1 LVGRPNAPDLLLLPI
16 RIGHGLF
23 PPRERPAASPSVH
36 GKLTRVSAPNLTR
49 TDAAAR
55 AELLAVQSYDIRLD
69 VTDAS
74 GHPGEHTFRSV
85 TTVRFTSRQ
94 AGASTFLDLVA
105 ETVHSATLNDVELD
119 VGTYTEDGGLPL
131 PDLAEQ
137 NTLVITADCAYSNTG
152 EGLHRFQD
160 PEDGQVYLYS
170 QFEPADA
177 KRMFACFDQPDLK
190 ATFTLHVVA
199 PFDWQVVSNTGERTI
214 EAGPGGSQLVH
225 FAPTKRISTYLVA
238 LIAGPYAKVTDSHE
252 GIPLGL
258 YCRASLAKHLDA
270 DELFRVTKQG
280 FDFYHRV
287 FDYPYPFDK
296 YDQLF
301 VPEFNAGAM
310 ENAGAVTFLED
321 YVFRS
326 KVSRAMYERRAETV
340 LHELAHMWFGDLV
353 TMRWWDDLWLNESF
367 ATYIS
372 TLCQAEATEY
382 TTAWTTF
389 ANTEKAWAY
398 AQDQL
403 PSTHPIAADIP
414 DVAAVEVNFDGIT
427 YAKGASVLKQLVAYV
442 GRDEFLAGVRR
453 YFRAHE
459 YGNTTLTDL
468 LAPLSESSGR
478 DLGEWVE
485 QWLRTSQ
492 VNTLR
497 PVFELTDDGRYRS
510 FAIEQTA
517 VDAHPV
523 LRNHRLA
530 VGLYT
535 EGPDGLTRSSRV
547 ELDVA
552 GARTE
557 VPELVGHPAA
567 DLVLV
572 NDDDLTYAKLRLDER
587 SLATLRNRIGAIPDP
602 LSRALCWS
610 AAWDMTRD
618 AELPAREWVQLVLA
632 GVDAETEISVVQSLL
647 ARVQSAL
654 NSYADPTWAP
664 TGWTMLAD
672 HALAALQAA
681 PAGSDRQL
689 QWSRTFA
696 SASRTEEHAAVLRA
710 LLDGSRRPEGLEVDA
725 DARWAFLS
733 GLVAIGAAGDAEI
746 AAEEARDATAT
757 GARRAATARAL
768 RPTAESKEETWQR
781 AFHDDSLPNA
791 VHEATLLGFWHPA
804 QRELT
809 AGYVDRY
816 FTEIRPLWDR
826 RHGEIAKNAVQYL
839 FPPVVEPRTL
849 VAADA
854 WLSDAEQPS
863 ALRRLISEGRDG
875 IARALRARERDAV

>member
-1 LVGRPNAPDLLLLPI
+1 MAV
-16 RIGHGLF
+16 
-23 PPRERPAASPSVH
+23 
-36 GKLTRVSAPNLTR
+36 PNLTR
-49 TDAAAR
+49 DDAAAR
-55 AELLAVQSYDIRLD
+55 AELLAVQSYDLALD
-69 VTDAS
+69 VTDGA
-74 GHPGEHTFRSV
+74 GHPGDKTFRST
-85 TTVRFTSRQ
+85 TTVEFTCRRP
-94 AGASTFLDLVA
+94 GASTFIDLVA
-105 ETVHSATLNDVELD
+105 EQVRSATLNGVELD
-119 VGTYTEDGGLPL
+119 VSTYTEEGGLPL
-131 PDLAEQ
+131 PELAES
-137 NTLVITADCAYSNTG
+137 NTLTVDADCRYSNSG
-152 EGLHRFQD
+152 EGLHRFED
-160 PEDGQVYLYS
+160 PEDGHVYLYS
-170 QFEPADA
+170 HFEPAEA

-190 ATFTLHVVA
+190 GTFTVHVTA

-225 FAPTKRISTYLVA
+225 FTPTKRISTYLVA
-238 LIAGPYAKVTDSHE
+238 LIAGPYAKVTDSHD

-258 YCRASLAKHLDA
+258 YCRASLAKHLDP

-326 KVSRAMYERRAETV
+326 KVSRARYERRAETV

-353 TMRWWDDLWLNESF
+353 TMKWWDDLWLNESF

-403 PSTHPIAADIP
+403 PSTHPIAADMV

-427 YAKGASVLKQLVAYV
+427 YAKGASVLKQFVAYV
-442 GRDEFLAGVRR
+442 GREEFLAGIRR
-453 YFRAHE
+453 YFRKHE
-459 YGNTTLTDL
+459 YGNTTLADL
-468 LAPLSESSGR
+468 LGPLSESTGR
-478 DLGEWVE
+478 DLSEWAD

-497 PVFELTDDGRYRS
+497 PVHELTDDGRYAS

-517 VDAHPV
+517 VAEHPV

-530 VGLYT
+530 VGLYDS
-535 EGPDGLTRSSRV
+535 GPDGLTRSNRV
-547 ELDVA
+547 ELDVT

-587 SLATLRNRIGAIPDP
+587 SLATLRERIGTMPDS
-602 LSRALCWS
+602 LARALCWS

-618 AELPAREWVQLVLA
+618 AELPAREWVELVLG
-632 GVDAETEISVVQSLL
+632 GVDAETEISVVQALL
-647 ARVQSAL
+647 ARVQAAL
-654 NSYADPTWAP
+654 TSYADPGWAP
-664 TGWTMLAD
+664 EGWAALAD
-672 HALAALQAA
+672 RSLAALRTAA
-681 PAGSDRQL
+681 PGSDQQL

-696 SASRTEEHAAVLRA
+696 AAARTDEHAAVLRG
-710 LLDGSRRPEGLEVDA
+710 LLDGSVAFEGLEVDA
-725 DARWAFLS
+725 DARWAFLH
-733 GLVAIGAAGDAEI
+733 GLVAIGAAGAGEIDAE
-746 AAEEARDATAT
+746 AERDATAT
-757 GARRAATARAL
+757 GIRRAATARAL
-768 RPTAESKEETWQR
+768 LPTAEAKELAWQR
-781 AFHDDSLPNA
+781 AFHDDEIPNA
-791 VHEATLLGFWHPA
+791 VHEALLAGFWHPA
-804 QRELT
+804 QRDLT
-809 AGYVDRY
+809 GGYVERY
-816 FTEIRPLWDR
+816 FADIRPLWDR
-826 RHGEIAKNAVQYL
+826 RPGEIAKNAVQYL
-839 FPPVVEPRTL
+839 FPPVVERRT
-849 VAADA
+849 VDAADA
-854 WLSDAEQPS
+854 WLSAPDHPS
-863 ALRRLISEGRDG
+863 SLRRLVAEGRDG
-875 IARALRARERDAV
+875 ITRALRCRECDASGS